1 MMLPI
6 FDLLMRLYPAD
17 FRAEFELEMRS
28 VFVALASDRTPWT
41 EFLALLRGALQERLR
56 QAKTQTAV
64 AIGGGALFALSTQM
78 LVYRALLTHA
88 LGVCLFAG
96 VVAAQPIPKQD
107 PEALETAKSIYNR
120 AFTALR
126 DARNMDDMKKLSDIL
141 DSPDWISVDRF
152 GRTLLTKSQADREFE
167 SLLALP
173 PDSRVSAM
181 DIIWAEHDAG
191 RLIVVAW
198 MFPREDVRAGEDGVS
213 HRLTRA
219 TLIRDLFEKSGD
231 RWIRIRHDKLL
242 PNGTVLAVDG
252 HPLAERNRVTPSK

>member
-1 MMLPI
+1 MMLRI

-17 FRAEFELEMRS
+17 FRATFELEMRS
-28 VFVALASDRTPWT
+28 IFIELARDRTPSREFVAL
-41 EFLALLRGALQERLR
+41 LNGAVQERWR
-56 QAKTQTAV
+56 RARPQTAV

-88 LGVCLFAG
+88 FVVCMFAG
-96 VVAAQPIPKQD
+96 IAVAQPVPTQD
-107 PEALETAKSIYNR
+107 PDALETAKSIYSR

-126 DARNMDDMKKLSDIL
+126 GARNMDDMKKLSDLL

-152 GRTLLTKSQADREFE
+152 GRPLLTKGQADREFE
-167 SLLALP
+167 SILALP
-173 PDSRVSAM
+173 PESRAGAM
-181 DIIWAEHDAG
+181 DIIWVEHDAS

-198 MFPREDVRAGEDGVS
+198 MFPREEMRAGEDGVN

-219 TLIRDLFEKSGD
+219 TLVRDLFEKAGD

-242 PNGTVLAVDG
+242 PNGTVIAVDG